1 MIICLLAI
9 SLGCFNSLVTGN
21 GDNFEHY
28 NIILRD
34 LYIVCCWRNY
44 YYSYKVTKTL
54 MQSYNHIIKLIREIG
69 KYFDKLFSLFKED
82 FNLNDVIEDNFEL
95 INLRLLNYAKDDN
108 AFNKFKDSF
117 MLKTEIICN
126 LDNSEKL
133 DK

>member
-1 MIICLLAI
+1 
-9 SLGCFNSLVTGN
+9 
-21 GDNFEHY
+21 
-28 NIILRD
+28 
-34 LYIVCCWRNY
+34 
-44 YYSYKVTKTL
+44 